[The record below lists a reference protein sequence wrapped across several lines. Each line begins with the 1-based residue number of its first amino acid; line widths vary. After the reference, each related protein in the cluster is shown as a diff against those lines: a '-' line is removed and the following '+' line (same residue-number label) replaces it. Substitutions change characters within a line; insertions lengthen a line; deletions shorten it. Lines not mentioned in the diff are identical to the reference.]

1 MAAEFVD
8 KLPHDIRLIAAVS
21 RLIDI
26 HQSRRETGGAYAPDV
41 PDKAGFNLFLALSI
55 IESLHEIEM
64 DRGIGFSPISEL
76 AGRLRKSTPQ
86 FTDADIEY
94 CIANLKLGREIHYG
108 LSGVDGE
115 VKYARTWDT
124 TPLIEVEEGF
134 SQVQLTE
141 NARLLLR
148 VSSLKESWLY
158 SDLDADRLIKA
169 IERGQFQDVPAFCR
183 AMTLDLS
190 AKSKQLSGALE
201 RPSLTELR
209 TLLIAEGASIAK
221 SLSTAAA
228 TINQAIDL
236 IFSEHIRSNFD
247 LWAER
252 TNAGF
257 YLGNLQADLELV
269 LQNVE
274 SLSRRFLRFLEM
286 AQKVRNEGIE
296 AIRFIQI
303 ADFLV
308 TSGNVDTIHRTES
321 ILHELMPWGVTAS
334 IFHPSMLV
342 GEADLKEQCG
352 PELDQIRGFTVD
364 PHAVGGP
371 TRFLDFLKQ
380 NRDVLVQRLQEG
392 PVSFSEMT
400 TLTGFVFEAGE
411 TPLDFFGA
419 YASPG
424 LLSSENQKIVVGMT
438 DSLASFIHSNQEV
451 TGSDPIMFIEET
463 HDTI

>member
-1 MAAEFVD
+1 MVNSVD
-8 KLPHDIRLIAAVS
+8 QLPHEIRLIAAVS

-26 HQSRRETGGAYAPDV
+26 HQSRRETGGAYVPDV
-41 PDKAGFNLFLALSI
+41 PEKAGLNLFIALSI
-55 IESLHEIEM
+55 IESLHEIEI
-64 DRGIGFSPISEL
+64 DRGVGFAPVSEL
-76 AGRLRKSTPQ
+76 SSKVKKHVPQ
-86 FTDADIEY
+86 VTDADIEY

-108 LSGVDGE
+108 TSGADGE
-115 VKYARTWDT
+115 IKFARTWDS

-209 TLLIAEGASIAK
+209 TLLISDGSSIAS
-221 SLSTAAA
+221 SLSAAA
-228 TINQAIDL
+228 VTINQAIDL
-236 IFSEHIRSNFD
+236 IFSEHVQDEWNKRPPP
-247 LWAER
+247 
-252 TNAGF
+252 GF

-296 AIRFIQI
+296 AIRFIQL
-303 ADFLV
+303 ADSLV
-308 TSGNVDTIHRTES
+308 ASGSSDTIHRTES

-334 IFHPSMLV
+334 IFHPSLLV
-342 GEADLKEQCG
+342 GETDLKEQGG
-352 PELDQIRGFTVD
+352 PELKQVRGFTVD
-364 PHAVGGP
+364 PHAAGGP
-371 TRFLDFLKQ
+371 TRFLDFLRR

-392 PVSFSEMT
+392 PVSFSEMAA
-400 TLTGFVFEAGE
+400 LTGFVFEAGE

-424 LLSSENQKIVVGMT
+424 LLSSDNQKIVVGLT
-438 DSLASFIHSNQEV
+438 DSLANFIHSNHQV

-463 HDTI
+463 P

>member
-1 MAAEFVD
+1 MGLVVKSQD
-8 KLPHDIRLIAAVS
+8 NLPHDIRLIAAVS

-26 HQSRRETGGAYAPDV
+26 HQSRRETGGAYAPDI
-41 PDKAGFNLFLALSI
+41 PEKAGFNLFLALTI
-55 IESLHEIEM
+55 IELLHEIEI
-64 DRGIGFSPISEL
+64 DRGIGFAPVSEL
-76 AGRLRKSTPQ
+76 TSKVKNRVPQ
-86 FTDADIEY
+86 VEDNDIEY

-108 LSGVDGE
+108 LSGTDGE
-115 VKYARTWDT
+115 IKFARTWDS

-158 SDLDADRLIKA
+158 SDLDADRLVKA
-169 IERGQFQDVPAFCR
+169 IERGQFQDVPIFCR

-209 TLLIAEGASIAK
+209 TLLIAEGSSIAK
-221 SLSTAAA
+221 SLSAAA
-228 TINQAIDL
+228 VTINQAIDL
-236 IFSEHIRSNFD
+236 IFSEHIRVEWSKRPD
-247 LWAER
+247 P
-252 TNAGF
+252 GF

-286 AQKVRNEGIE
+286 AQKVRNEGGQM
-296 AIRFIQI
+296 IRFIQI
-303 ADFLV
+303 ADSMV
-308 TSGNVDTIHRTES
+308 TDGTLDRINRTES
-321 ILHELMPWGVTAS
+321 LLHALMPWGVTTR

-342 GEADLKEQCG
+342 GETDLNEQADVAQN
-352 PELDQIRGFTVD
+352 QSHGFTVD
-364 PHAVGGP
+364 PHSVGGS
-371 TRFLDFLKQ
+371 TRFLDFIQ
-380 NRDVLVQRLQEG
+380 RNRDVLVQRLQEG

-400 TLTGFVFEAGE
+400 ALTGFVFEDGE
-411 TPLDFFGA
+411 TPLDFFGV

-424 LLSSENQKIVVGMT
+424 LLTSENQKIVVGLT
-438 DSLASFIHSNQEV
+438 GSLASFTHVNHKV
-451 TGSDPIMFIEET
+451 TGSDPVMFIEENP
-463 HDTI
+463 

>member
-1 MAAEFVD
+1 MARVSVD

-26 HQSRRETGGAYAPDV
+26 HQSRRETGGAYAPDI
-41 PDKAGFNLFLALSI
+41 PEKAGFNLFLALSI

-76 AGRLRKSTPQ
+76 AGRVRKNTPQ

-108 LSGVDGE
+108 ISDGNGE

-134 SQVQLTE
+134 SQAQLTE

-190 AKSKQLSGALE
+190 SKSKQLSGALE

-209 TLLIAEGASIAK
+209 TLLIAEGSSIAK

-228 TINQAIDL
+228 TINHAIDL
-236 IFSEHIRSNFD
+236 IFSDHTRDNFY
-247 LWAER
+247 LWAAR
-252 TNAGF
+252 TNARF
-257 YLGNLQADLELV
+257 YIGNLQADMEMV

-303 ADFLV
+303 ADSLV
-308 TSGNVDTIHRTES
+308 FSGNVDTIHRTES
-321 ILHELMPWGVTAS
+321 ILHELMPWGLTAS
-334 IFHPSMLV
+334 IFHPSLLV
-342 GEADLKEQCG
+342 GEADLKEQDG
-352 PELDQIRGFTVD
+352 HELGLVRGFTVD
-364 PHAVGGP
+364 PNAAGGP
-371 TRFLDFLKQ
+371 TRFLDFLKR

-392 PVSFSEMT
+392 PVSFSEIT
-400 TLTGFVFEAGE
+400 ALTGFVFEEGE

-451 TGSDPIMFIEET
+451 TGSDPVMFIEET
-463 HDTI
+463 HDPL

>member
-1 MAAEFVD
+1 VVKSLD
-8 KLPHDIRLIAAVS
+8 KLPHEIRLIAAIS

-41 PDKAGFNLFLALSI
+41 PEKAGFNLFLALSI
-55 IESLHEIEM
+55 IESLHEIEI
-64 DRGIGFSPISEL
+64 DRGVGFAPVSEL
-76 AGRLRKSTPQ
+76 SSKVKKRVPRV
-86 FTDADIEY
+86 TDADIEY

-108 LSGVDGE
+108 ISDTDGE
-115 VKYARTWDT
+115 VKFARTWDS

-158 SDLDADRLIKA
+158 SDLDADRLVKA

-190 AKSKQLSGALE
+190 AKSKQLSVALE

-209 TLLIAEGASIAK
+209 TLLVTEGSGIAK
-221 SLSTAAA
+221 SLSAAAA
-228 TINQAIDL
+228 TINQAIEL
-236 IFSEHIRSNFD
+236 IFSEHVRD
-247 LWAER
+247 EWDKRPEQ
-252 TNAGF
+252 GF

-274 SLSRRFLRFLEM
+274 SLSRRFMNFLEM
-286 AQKVRNEGIE
+286 AQRVRNEGIE

-303 ADFLV
+303 ADSLV
-308 TSGNVDTIHRTES
+308 AHGSTDTIHRTES
-321 ILHELMPWGVTAS
+321 ILNELMPWGVTTR
-334 IFHPSMLV
+334 IFHPSMLA
-342 GEADLKEQCG
+342 GEVELKEQCN
-352 PELDQIRGFTVD
+352 PELNKAQGFTVD
-364 PHAVGGP
+364 PHSTGGP
-371 TRFLDFLKQ
+371 TRFLDLLKR
-380 NRDVLVQRLQEG
+380 NREVLVQRLQEG
-392 PVSFSEMT
+392 PMSFSEMAA
-400 TLTGFVFEAGE
+400 LTGFVLEADE

-424 LLSSENQKIVVGMT
+424 LLSSDNQKIVVGLT
-438 DSLASFIHSNQEV
+438 DTLSNFTNTSHEI
-451 TGSDPIMFIEET
+451 TGSDPVMFIEET
-463 HDTI
+463 Q

>member
-1 MAAEFVD
+1 MVKSLD
-8 KLPHDIRLIAAVS
+8 KLPHEIRLIAAIS

-41 PDKAGFNLFLALSI
+41 PEKAGFNLFLALSI
-55 IESLHEIEM
+55 IESLHEIEI
-64 DRGIGFSPISEL
+64 DRGVGFAPVSEL
-76 AGRLRKSTPQ
+76 SSKVKKRVPRV
-86 FTDADIEY
+86 TDADIEY

-108 LSGVDGE
+108 ISDTDGE
-115 VKYARTWDT
+115 VKFARTWDS

-158 SDLDADRLIKA
+158 SDLDADRLVKA

-190 AKSKQLSGALE
+190 AKSKQLSVALE

-209 TLLIAEGASIAK
+209 TLLVTEGSGIAK
-221 SLSTAAA
+221 SLSAAAA
-228 TINQAIDL
+228 TINQAIEL
-236 IFSEHIRSNFD
+236 IFSEHVRD
-247 LWAER
+247 EWDKRPEQ
-252 TNAGF
+252 GF

-274 SLSRRFLRFLEM
+274 SLSRRFMNFLEM
-286 AQKVRNEGIE
+286 AQRVRNEGIE

-303 ADFLV
+303 ADSLV
-308 TSGNVDTIHRTES
+308 AHGSTDTIHRTES
-321 ILHELMPWGVTAS
+321 ILNELMPWGVTTR
-334 IFHPSMLV
+334 IFHPSMLA
-342 GEADLKEQCG
+342 GEVELKEQCN
-352 PELDQIRGFTVD
+352 PELNKAQGFTVD
-364 PHAVGGP
+364 PHSTGGP
-371 TRFLDFLKQ
+371 TRFLDLLKR
-380 NRDVLVQRLQEG
+380 NREVLVQRLQEG
-392 PVSFSEMT
+392 PMSFSEMAA
-400 TLTGFVFEAGE
+400 LTGFVLEADE

-424 LLSSENQKIVVGMT
+424 LLSSDNQKIVVGLT
-438 DSLASFIHSNQEV
+438 DTLSNFTNTSHEI
-451 TGSDPIMFIEET
+451 TGSDPVMFIEET
-463 HDTI
+463 Q